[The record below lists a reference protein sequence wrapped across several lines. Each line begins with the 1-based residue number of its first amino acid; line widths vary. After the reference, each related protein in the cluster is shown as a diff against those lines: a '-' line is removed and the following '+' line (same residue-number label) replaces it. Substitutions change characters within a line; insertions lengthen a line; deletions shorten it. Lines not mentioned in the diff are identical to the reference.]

1 MHTHNGI
8 LGTDVAIRTAALLIL
23 CLLSLP
29 AVGGEIG
36 LEVVAAKIRFDLSV
50 LDDSG
55 LYGPADGLRALDY
68 EFCIP
73 DRPDTVARVRSI
85 DKSVTMHRARGRIGC
100 NPSELLCIGNTH
112 QRGFRQVLAALS
124 RLPTVARI
132 DQAFFE

>member
-1 MHTHNGI
+1 MYPYDGAP
-8 LGTDVAIRTAALLIL
+8 GTPAVVLIL

-29 AVGGEIG
+29 ALGAGDG
-36 LEVVAAKIRFDLSV
+36 LEVAAAKIRFDLSV

-73 DRPDTVARVRSI
+73 HRPDTVARVRSI
-85 DKSVTMHRARGRIGC
+85 DRSVTMHRARGRIGC
-100 NPSELLCIGNTH
+100 DSSELLCIGNTH
-112 QRGFRQVLAALS
+112 QPDFRRVLAALS
-124 RLPTVARI
+124 RLPFVARI

>member
-1 MHTHNGI
+1 MIPACTGP
-8 LGTDVAIRTAALLIL
+8 LTA
-23 CLLSLP
+23 C
-29 AVGGEIG
+29 
-36 LEVVAAKIRFDLSV
+36 
-50 LDDSG
+50 
-55 LYGPADGLRALDY
+55 GPWYY

-85 DKSVTMHRARGRIGC
+85 DKSVTMHRARGHIGC

>member
-73 DRPDTVARVRSI
+73 ETGPIRW
-85 DKSVTMHRARGRIGC
+85 RAC
-100 NPSELLCIGNTH
+100 
-112 QRGFRQVLAALS
+112 AA
-124 RLPTVARI
+124 
-132 DQAFFE
+132 